1 MRDTTDK
8 FAAMY
13 RARMESLQPEQRGK
27 MALEMFDFARTIA
40 RSGILHDEPHLTD
53 IEVEKKLFLRFY
65 GRDLPQAQIDRVLRG
80 IDERRLGRTRIV
92 GGVTDASR
100 SDPSAAP
107 SDER

>member
-1 MRDTTDK
+1 MRDTSEA
-8 FAAMY
+8 FAEMY
-13 RARMESLQPEQRGK
+13 RERLATLPPERRLK

-53 IEVEKKLFLRFY
+53 VEVEKKLFLRFY

-92 GGVTDASR
+92 GTDNDATSNPPASG
-100 SDPSAAP
+100 DH
-107 SDER
+107 